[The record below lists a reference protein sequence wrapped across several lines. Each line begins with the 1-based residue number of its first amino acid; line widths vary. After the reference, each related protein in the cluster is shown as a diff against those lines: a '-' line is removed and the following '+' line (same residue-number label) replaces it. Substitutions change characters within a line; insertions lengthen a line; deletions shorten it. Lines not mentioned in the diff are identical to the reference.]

1 MPEQAKIIYCH
12 CAYAQVVPK
21 AVKEQVLQ
29 QLAES
34 DVPFEAVADL
44 CEMSA
49 KNDPML
55 KSLCDGGKVKIAAC
69 YPRAV
74 RWLLSSAG
82 VTLPEAG
89 AEVINMRVEP
99 AEKVVAALI
108 GDSAPATE
116 AQ

>member
-1 MPEQAKIIYCH
+1 M
-12 CAYAQVVPK
+12 
-21 AVKEQVLQ
+21 
-29 QLAES
+29 
-34 DVPFEAVADL
+34 ADL

-55 KSLCDGGKVKIAAC
+55 KTLCDVPKLKIAAC

-99 AEKVVAALI
+99 AEKVVSALL
-108 GDSAPATE
+108 GEGFKARE
-116 AQ
+116 AS

>member
-1 MPEQAKIIYCH
+1 MSAPAKIIYCH

-29 QLAES
+29 RLAES

-55 KSLCDGGKVKIAAC
+55 KTLCDGGNLKIAAC

-82 VTLPEAG
+82 VTLPNAG

-99 AEKVVAALI
+99 ADKVITALL
-108 GDSAPATE
+108 GEGFKARE
-116 AQ
+116 AS